1 MSDHDIQLFTLG
13 VTLGIYLMLAVQISF
28 GILDD
33 HRDRKV
39 LRAAETQLAAAQ
51 QRADA

>member
-1 MSDHDIQLFTLG
+1 MTDNEIQLLA
-13 VTLGIYLMLAVQISF
+13 LGIAAGMNFMLLIQIAF

-39 LRAAETQLAAAQ
+39 ARAALAQLEAAQ

>member
-1 MSDHDIQLFTLG
+1 MSDHDIQLLALG
-13 VTLGIYLMLAVQISF
+13 ITLGIYFMLAVQIAF

-39 LRAAETQLAAAQ
+39 ARAAEAKLSAAQ
-51 QRADA
+51 EKAST